1 MKEYLKDSEFL
12 TALDEM
18 RIKKHYIKL
27 TILSF
32 VDEKPI
38 REVQGIATAGSITVN
53 GSAALRRTISLTI
66 SGVENE
72 NDINNIEN
80 IISINKKVK
89 VEVGLENPFEDYKN
103 YGDIIWFPLGT
114 FVINQ
119 ATSSTTASSA
129 NISISG
135 KDKMCML
142 DGTCGGT
149 LPSAV
154 TFHETQYEDENG
166 DITIEQVP
174 IFTIIKECVTHF
186 GKEPEQNVII
196 NDVDMTAKLSTKY
209 MGQNPIWF
217 SKDYKSFV
225 ISENAPEDE
234 NFLQHKFIYGQD
246 VGYQETDFTYPGELV
261 FSAGDTVTSVLDKI
275 IESLGNY
282 EYFYDL
288 DGHFVFQQKKNYL
301 NYYYT
306 PITEINDTYYIKAFS
321 DSKYYY
327 TFVNAKD
334 ALSYYN
340 SPKYENIKN
349 DFIVW
354 GDKTNS
360 NGVTKTIQYHL
371 AIDEKPQI
379 DLANQY
385 MWDVVR
391 GNGDHAFYLFEYKK
405 SNYNQ
410 TPDKK
415 ALEIIYSVNHEEMTD
430 EVIESNI
437 KEDIIENILKN
448 YSFYTGDQFILYYKI
463 IFLNQ
468 IRYYKITLLDGEI
481 IGFQY
486 LEDLT
491 DIIDFT
497 HLALGVYP
505 KKDATDSWPSN
516 NNSSNENNNNNNNK
530 NDNYKDDNTLDP
542 GFGIPA
548 SWWRKGQG
556 TGDSENYGIML
567 ISNTKELDPG
577 FMVPDPGSRVLD
589 PDFML
594 PADQENNA
602 NKNNNSSNNK
612 SDSNNNNNN
621 NNTTINESKEYYLT
635 IIKNIDNKNILG
647 YYDSEGQW
655 IQIYELTE
663 ELSLRNIENFLNTIK
678 INYYIKIIKD
688 INFDEEN
695 KDYDFN
701 FIDSNN
707 LISINNTIVAS
718 YKLISYN
725 ESKKKTEYN
734 YVFPN
739 NYPAIKNKNDE
750 IVITEEEHNDLI
762 KKLLEYYKTN
772 KDNLTSDIE
781 LIYSYKNIEEIP
793 KDDPSKPNKP
803 GNSEDNNIPGPT
815 PRDPNYGIM
824 PLDVL
829 DPDFTLKPNEENNN
843 KNNTSNGN
851 TSGGSNLL
859 LPFLDPVDGKKNQL
873 KILGDQED
881 IIKKIFILRDDGN
894 YSLNEI
900 IEEITKAYNSNILDF
915 STINDNN
922 KIKIITYTPEEP
934 PFDYEDN
941 FYFTLIGTPC
951 NEWREE
957 LFRQA
962 LLNNENGSQKGD
974 YDDELLAKIDGEYLW
989 RKQIFNPQNET
1000 WHEEWRNQI
1009 DQIESKNSSEEN
1021 QNEEIISDTWIGWN
1035 PAIYL
1040 DPSLITYWLDFIDV
1054 DQLISRYSV
1063 NKIGRR
1069 TKALTKTNMSLL
1081 YKLEVPDI
1089 IFFENTGEA
1098 DLIQKIEDY
1107 TLKGQAYCAL
1117 KPGQMKLFSSSGTGS
1132 TAFDY
1137 IREMLYQYLIY
1148 NLTVTINCTPR
1159 YYLEPNNLIYINDR
1173 KSNIQGEFVITQYT
1187 LPLTYNG
1194 NMSITTNEA
1203 LTRV

>member
-1 MKEYLKDSEFL
+1 MREYLTDSKFL
-12 TALDEM
+12 SMLDEM
-18 RIKKHYIKL
+18 RIKKHYAKI
-27 TILSF
+27 TVLSF
-32 VDEKPI
+32 VDEKPL
-38 REVQGIATAGSITVN
+38 REIQGIATAGSVTVN
-53 GSAALRRTISLTI
+53 GQAALRRTISLTV
-66 SGVENE
+66 SGIENE

-89 VEVGLENPFEDYKN
+89 IEVGLENPFEDYKN

-114 FVINQ
+114 YVINQ
-119 ATSSTTASSA
+119 ATTSTTASSA

-154 TFHETQYEDENG
+154 TFHETQHEDDNG
-166 DITIEQVP
+166 DIFIEQVP

-209 MGQNPIWF
+209 VGQNPIWF

-288 DGHFVFQQKKNYL
+288 DGHFIFQQKKNYL

-306 PITEINDTYYIKAFS
+306 PITQINDNYYIKAFS

-327 TFVNAKD
+327 TFIDAKD

-354 GDKTNS
+354 GDKTNA

-385 MWDVVR
+385 MWDITK
-391 GNGDHAFYLFEYKK
+391 GNGDHAYYLFEYEKN
-405 SNYNQ
+405 NYNQ
-410 TPDKK
+410 TPEQK
-415 ALEIIYSVNHEEMTD
+415 AIEIIYTENHSEITD
-430 EVIESNI
+430 SSIETAI
-437 KEDIIENILKN
+437 KKDIINNILQN
-448 YSFYTGDQFILYYKI
+448 YSFYNGDQFILYYKV
-463 IFLNQ
+463 IFSDQ
-468 IRYYKITLLDGEI
+468 IRYYKVVLLNREI
-481 IGFQY
+481 IDFIY

-497 HLALGVYP
+497 YLAFGVYP
-505 KKDATDSWPSN
+505 KKDEEDESDDS
-516 NNSSNENNNNNNNK
+516 SSSDNEPIDRPDK
-530 NDNYKDDNTLDP
+530 PNTPDLDP
-542 GFGIPA
+542 GFGIPD
-548 SWWRKGQG
+548 SWRRG
-556 TGDSENYGIML
+556 TQRDKQNQ
-567 ISNTKELDPG
+567 
-577 FMVPDPGSRVLD
+577 LD
-589 PDFML
+589 PDFSVD
-594 PADQENNA
+594 PGGSSKPPNDSDDKKDDTTKVK
-602 NKNNNSSNNK
+602 NK
-612 SDSNNNNNN
+612 
-621 NNTTINESKEYYLT
+621 EFYLVQKR
-635 IIKNIDNKNILG
+635 IIDNVDVLG
-647 YYDSEGQW
+647 YYNKKGEW
-655 IQIYELTE
+655 IQIFELSE
-663 ELSLRNIENFLNTIK
+663 ELNLTNINNLINK
-678 INYYIKIIKD
+678 VKQNYYLKIIKD
-688 INFDEEN
+688 INFDEIN
-695 KDYDFN
+695 KEYDFN
-701 FIDSNN
+701 FINQNN
-707 LISINNTIVAS
+707 VLLVSSTGLLI
-718 YKLISYN
+718 YKLNSYD
-725 ESKKKTEYN
+725 SKGNKQEYN
-734 YVFPN
+734 YSIPDS
-739 NYPAIKNKNDE
+739 YSAIKDSENKTL
-750 IVITEEEHNDLI
+750 ISEEEHKELV
-762 KKLLEYYKTN
+762 KVLLEYYKTN
-772 KDNLTSDIE
+772 KDDLLDDIT
-781 LIYSYKNIEEIP
+781 LIYNYTDINDISGDNSSSS
-793 KDDPSKPNKP
+793 DNK
-803 GNSEDNNIPGPT
+803 
-815 PRDPNYGIM
+815 
-824 PLDVL
+824 
-829 DPDFTLKPNEENNN
+829 K
-843 KNNTSNGN
+843 
-851 TSGGSNLL
+851 GSDLL
-859 LPFLDPVDGKKNQL
+859 LPFLDPVEGKKDQL
-873 KILGDQED
+873 KVLKDQED
-881 IIKKIFILRDDGN
+881 IIKKIFILRDNGN
-894 YSLNEI
+894 YTLNEI
-900 IEEITKAYNSNILDF
+900 IEEITNAYNSNVIDF
-915 STINDNN
+915 SILPENS
-922 KIKIITYTPEEP
+922 KIKIITYTPKEP
-934 PFDYEDN
+934 EFDYEDN

-951 NEWREE
+951 HEWREE

-974 YDDELLAKIDGEYLW
+974 YDDELLAKIDNEYLW
-989 RKQIFNPQNET
+989 RKQLFDPQNET
-1000 WHEEWRNQI
+1000 WHEEWNNQI
-1009 DQIESKNSSEEN
+1009 DSANS
-1021 QNEEIISDTWIGWN
+1021 NEEKIDTWDGWN
-1035 PAIYL
+1035 PAIYI

-1054 DQLISRYSV
+1054 DQLVSKYSV

-1081 YKLEVPDI
+1081 YKLNVPDV

-1098 DLIQKIEDY
+1098 DLIQKIEEY
-1107 TLKGQAYCAL
+1107 TLEGQAYCAL

-1148 NLTVTINCTPR
+1148 NLTVTINCAPR
-1159 YYLEPNNLIYINDR
+1159 YYLEPNNLIYIDDK
-1173 KSNIQGEFVITQYT
+1173 KSNIKGEFVITQYT

>member
-1 MKEYLKDSEFL
+1 MREYLTDSKFL
-12 TALDEM
+12 SMLDEM
-18 RIKKHYIKL
+18 RIKKHYAKI
-27 TILSF
+27 TVLSF
-32 VDEKPI
+32 VDEKPL
-38 REVQGIATAGSITVN
+38 REIQGIATAGSVTVN
-53 GSAALRRTISLTI
+53 GQAALRRTISLTV
-66 SGVENE
+66 SGIENE

-89 VEVGLENPFEDYKN
+89 IEVGLENPFEDYKN

-114 FVINQ
+114 YVINQ
-119 ATSSTTASSA
+119 ATTSTTASSA

-154 TFHETQYEDENG
+154 TFHETQYEDDNG
-166 DITIEQVP
+166 DIFIEQVP

-209 MGQNPIWF
+209 VGQNPIWF

-288 DGHFVFQQKKNYL
+288 DGHFIFQQKKNYL

-306 PITEINDTYYIKAFS
+306 PITQINDNYYIKAFS

-327 TFVNAKD
+327 TFIDAKD

-354 GDKTNS
+354 GDKTDA

-385 MWDVVR
+385 MWDITR
-391 GNGDHAFYLFEYKK
+391 GNGDHAYYLFEYEKN
-405 SNYNQ
+405 NYNQ
-410 TPDKK
+410 TPEQK
-415 ALEIIYSVNHEEMTD
+415 AIEIIYTENHSEITD
-430 EVIESNI
+430 SSIETAI
-437 KEDIIENILKN
+437 KKDIIDNILQN
-448 YSFYTGDQFILYYKI
+448 YSFYNGDQFILYYKV
-463 IFLNQ
+463 IFSDQ
-468 IRYYKITLLDGEI
+468 IRYYKVVLLNREI
-481 IGFQY
+481 IDFIY

-497 HLALGVYP
+497 YLAFGVYP
-505 KKDATDSWPSN
+505 KKDEEDESDD
-516 NNSSNENNNNNNNK
+516 NSSSDNEPIDRPDKPNAP
-530 NDNYKDDNTLDP
+530 DLDP
-542 GFGIPA
+542 GFGIPD
-548 SWWRKGQG
+548 SWHRDTQRDKQ
-556 TGDSENYGIML
+556 NQ
-567 ISNTKELDPG
+567 
-577 FMVPDPGSRVLD
+577 LD
-589 PDFML
+589 PDF
-594 PADQENNA
+594 
-602 NKNNNSSNNK
+602 SV
-612 SDSNNNNNN
+612 DSNESSKPSDDADDKKDD
-621 NNTTINESKEYYLT
+621 NTKVKNKEFYLVQKR
-635 IIKNIDNKNILG
+635 IIDNVDVLG
-647 YYDSEGQW
+647 YYNKKGEW
-655 IQIYELTE
+655 IQIF
-663 ELSLRNIENFLNTIK
+663 ELSEKLNLTNINNLINK
-678 INYYIKIIKD
+678 VKQNYYLKIIKD
-688 INFDEEN
+688 INFDEIN
-695 KDYDFN
+695 KEYDFN
-701 FIDSNN
+701 FINQNN
-707 LISINNTIVAS
+707 VLLVSSTGLLI
-718 YKLISYN
+718 YKLNSYD
-725 ESKKKTEYN
+725 SKGNKQEYN
-734 YVFPN
+734 YSIPN
-739 NYPAIKNKNDE
+739 SYSAIKDLENKTL
-750 IVITEEEHNDLI
+750 ISEEEHKELV
-762 KKLLEYYKTN
+762 KVLLEYYKTN
-772 KDNLTSDIE
+772 KDDLIDDIT
-781 LIYSYKNIEEIP
+781 LIYNYTDINDISSDNSSGS
-793 KDDPSKPNKP
+793 DNK
-803 GNSEDNNIPGPT
+803 
-815 PRDPNYGIM
+815 
-824 PLDVL
+824 
-829 DPDFTLKPNEENNN
+829 K
-843 KNNTSNGN
+843 
-851 TSGGSNLL
+851 GSDLL
-859 LPFLDPVDGKKNQL
+859 LPFLDPVEGKKDQL
-873 KILGDQED
+873 KVLKDQED
-881 IIKKIFILRDDGN
+881 IIKKIFILRDNGN
-894 YSLNEI
+894 YTLNEI
-900 IEEITKAYNSNILDF
+900 IEEITNAYNSNVIDF
-915 STINDNN
+915 SILPENS
-922 KIKIITYTPEEP
+922 KIKIITYTPKEP
-934 PFDYEDN
+934 EFDYEDN

-951 NEWREE
+951 HEWREE

-962 LLNNENGSQKGD
+962 LLNSENGSQKGD
-974 YDDELLAKIDGEYLW
+974 YDDELLAKINNEYLW
-989 RKQIFNPQNET
+989 RKQLFDPQNET
-1000 WHEEWRNQI
+1000 WHEEWNNQI
-1009 DQIESKNSSEEN
+1009 DSANS
-1021 QNEEIISDTWIGWN
+1021 NEEKIDTWDGWN
-1035 PAIYL
+1035 PAIYI

-1054 DQLISRYSV
+1054 DQLVSKYSV

-1081 YKLEVPDI
+1081 YKLNVPDI

-1098 DLIQKIEDY
+1098 DLIQKIEEY
-1107 TLKGQAYCAL
+1107 TLEGQAYCAL

-1148 NLTVTINCTPR
+1148 NLTVTINCAPR
-1159 YYLEPNNLIYINDR
+1159 YYLEPNNLIYIDDK
-1173 KSNIQGEFVITQYT
+1173 KSNIKGEFVITQYT

>member
-1 MKEYLKDSEFL
+1 MREYLTDSKFL
-12 TALDEM
+12 SMLDEM
-18 RIKKHYIKL
+18 RIKKHYAKI
-27 TILSF
+27 IVLSF
-32 VDEKPI
+32 VDEKPL
-38 REVQGIATAGSITVN
+38 REIQGIATAGSITVN
-53 GSAALRRTISLTI
+53 GQAALRRTISLTV

-89 VEVGLENPFEDYKN
+89 IEVGLENPFEDYKN

-114 FVINQ
+114 YVINQ
-119 ATSSTTASSA
+119 ATTSTTASSA

-209 MGQNPIWF
+209 VGQNPIWF
-217 SKDYKSFV
+217 SKDYKSFI

-306 PITEINDTYYIKAFS
+306 PITQINDNYYIKAFS

-327 TFVNAKD
+327 TFIDAKD

-354 GDKTNS
+354 GDKTNA

-385 MWDVVR
+385 MWDITR
-391 GNGDHAFYLFEYKK
+391 GNGDHAYYLFEYEK
-405 SNYNQ
+405 NDYNQ
-410 TPDKK
+410 TPEQK
-415 ALEIIYSVNHEEMTD
+415 AIEIIYSENHSEITDSSIETAIKKDVVN
-430 EVIESNI
+430 
-437 KEDIIENILKN
+437 NILQN
-448 YSFYTGDQFILYYKI
+448 YSFYNGDQFILFYKV
-463 IFLNQ
+463 IFPDQ
-468 IRYYKITLLDGEI
+468 VRYYKVILLNKEI
-481 IGFQY
+481 IDFIY

-497 HLALGVYP
+497 HLAFGVYP
-505 KKDATDSWPSN
+505 KKDEEEDESSGDN
-516 NNSSNENNNNNNNK
+516 DSSN
-530 NDNYKDDNTLDP
+530 DDPIGYPDRPNSPDLDP
-542 GFGIPA
+542 GFGIPD
-548 SWWRKGQG
+548 SWHRDTHSKSKQ
-556 TGDSENYGIML
+556 DQ
-567 ISNTKELDPG
+567 
-577 FMVPDPGSRVLD
+577 LD
-589 PDFML
+589 PDFSVN
-594 PADQENNA
+594 PDGSSKDESDDSEN
-602 NKNNNSSNNK
+602 KK
-612 SDSNNNNNN
+612 DD
-621 NNTTINESKEYYLT
+621 TTK
-635 IIKNIDNKNILG
+635 IKNKEFHLIQKKVTDNIDVLG
-647 YYDSEGQW
+647 YFNKKGEW
-655 IQIYELTE
+655 IQIFELSE
-663 ELSLRNIENFLNTIK
+663 ELNLTNINNLINKIK
-678 INYYIKIIKD
+678 QNYYLKIIKD
-688 INFDEEN
+688 INFDEIN
-695 KDYDFN
+695 KEYDFN
-701 FIDSNN
+701 FINQNN
-707 LISINNTIVAS
+707 ALLISNTDLLI
-718 YKLISYN
+718 YKLNSYDSEGN
-725 ESKKKTEYN
+725 KKEYN
-734 YVFPN
+734 YSIPN
-739 NYPAIKNKNDE
+739 NYSAIKDLENK
-750 IVITEEEHNDLI
+750 ILISEEEHKELVKI
-762 KKLLEYYKTN
+762 LLEYYKTN
-772 KDNLTSDIE
+772 KDDLIDDIT
-781 LIYSYKNIEEIP
+781 LIYNYTDINDVSGDNSSENGVN
-793 KDDPSKPNKP
+793 KPNLPDLDP
-803 GNSEDNNIPGPT
+803 GFGIPDSWH
-815 PRDPNYGIM
+815 RGIYSKSKQ
-824 PLDVL
+824 DQL
-829 DPDFTLKPNEENNN
+829 DPDFSVDSK
-843 KNNTSNGN
+843 GN
-851 TSGGSNLL
+851 TSSDTKKDSNSFDTNNKKGSNLL
-859 LPFLDPVDGKKNQL
+859 LPFLDPVEGKKDQL
-873 KILGDQED
+873 KVLKDQED
-881 IIKKIFILRDDGN
+881 VIKKIFILRDNGN
-894 YSLNEI
+894 YTLNEI
-900 IEEITKAYNSNILDF
+900 IEEITNAYNSNIIDF
-915 STINDNN
+915 SILPENS
-922 KIKIITYTPEEP
+922 KIKIVTYIPEEP
-934 PFDYEDN
+934 KFDYGDN

-951 NEWREE
+951 HEWREE

-974 YDDELLAKIDGEYLW
+974 YDDELLAKINNEYLW
-989 RKQIFNPQNET
+989 RKQLFDPQNET
-1000 WHEEWRNQI
+1000 WHEEWNNQI
-1009 DQIESKNSSEEN
+1009 DSTNSDEEK
-1021 QNEEIISDTWIGWN
+1021 IDTWDGWN
-1035 PAIYL
+1035 PAIYI
-1040 DPSLITYWLDFIDV
+1040 DPSLVTYWLDFIDV
-1054 DQLISRYSV
+1054 DQLVSKYSV

-1081 YKLEVPDI
+1081 YKLDVPDI

-1098 DLIQKIEDY
+1098 DLIQKIEEY
-1107 TLKGQAYCAL
+1107 TLEGQAYCAL

-1159 YYLEPNNLIYINDR
+1159 YYLEPNNLIYIDDK
-1173 KSNIQGEFVITQYT
+1173 KSNIKGEFVITQYT

>member
-1 MKEYLKDSEFL
+1 MREYLTDSKFL
-12 TALDEM
+12 SMLDEM
-18 RIKKHYIKL
+18 RIKKHYAKI
-27 TILSF
+27 TVLSF
-32 VDEKPI
+32 VDEKPL
-38 REVQGIATAGSITVN
+38 REIQGIATAGSVTVN
-53 GSAALRRTISLTI
+53 GQAALRRTISLTV
-66 SGVENE
+66 SGIENE

-89 VEVGLENPFEDYKN
+89 IEVGLENPFEDYKN

-114 FVINQ
+114 YVINQ
-119 ATSSTTASSA
+119 ATTSTTASSA

-154 TFHETQYEDENG
+154 TFHETQHEDDNG
-166 DITIEQVP
+166 DIFIEQVP

-209 MGQNPIWF
+209 VGQNPIWF

-288 DGHFVFQQKKNYL
+288 DGHFIFQQKKNYL

-306 PITEINDTYYIKAFS
+306 PITQINDNYYIKAFS

-327 TFVNAKD
+327 TFIDAKD

-354 GDKTNS
+354 GDKTDA

-385 MWDVVR
+385 MWDITK
-391 GNGDHAFYLFEYKK
+391 GNGDHAYYLFEYEKN
-405 SNYNQ
+405 NYNQ
-410 TPDKK
+410 TPEQK
-415 ALEIIYSVNHEEMTD
+415 AIEIIYTENHSEITD
-430 EVIESNI
+430 SSIETAI
-437 KEDIIENILKN
+437 KKDITNNILQN
-448 YSFYTGDQFILYYKI
+448 YSFYNGDQFILYYKV
-463 IFLNQ
+463 IFSDQ
-468 IRYYKITLLDGEI
+468 IRYYKVVLLNREI
-481 IGFQY
+481 IDFIY

-497 HLALGVYP
+497 YLAFGVYP
-505 KKDATDSWPSN
+505 KKDEEDESDD
-516 NNSSNENNNNNNNK
+516 NSSSDNEPIDRPDKPNAP
-530 NDNYKDDNTLDP
+530 DLDP
-542 GFGIPA
+542 GFGIPD
-548 SWWRKGQG
+548 SWHRG
-556 TGDSENYGIML
+556 TQRDKQNQ
-567 ISNTKELDPG
+567 
-577 FMVPDPGSRVLD
+577 LD
-589 PDFML
+589 PDF
-594 PADQENNA
+594 
-602 NKNNNSSNNK
+602 SV
-612 SDSNNNNNN
+612 DSNESSKPSDDADDKKDD
-621 NNTTINESKEYYLT
+621 NTKVKNKEFYLVQKR
-635 IIKNIDNKNILG
+635 IIDNVDVLG
-647 YYDSEGQW
+647 YYNKKGEW
-655 IQIYELTE
+655 IQIF
-663 ELSLRNIENFLNTIK
+663 ELSEKLNLTNINNLINK
-678 INYYIKIIKD
+678 VKQNYYLKIIKD
-688 INFDEEN
+688 INFDEIN
-695 KDYDFN
+695 KEYDFN
-701 FIDSNN
+701 FINQNN
-707 LISINNTIVAS
+707 VLLVSSTGLLI
-718 YKLISYN
+718 YKLNSYD
-725 ESKKKTEYN
+725 SKGNKQEYN
-734 YVFPN
+734 YSIPDS
-739 NYPAIKNKNDE
+739 YSAIKDSENKTL
-750 IVITEEEHNDLI
+750 ISEEEHKELV
-762 KKLLEYYKTN
+762 KVLLEYYKTN
-772 KDNLTSDIE
+772 KDDLIDDIT
-781 LIYSYKNIEEIP
+781 LIYNYTDINDISGDNPSDNDPIGHPDRPNAPGLDPGFGIPDSWHKGTNSTKSQNQIDSYFGIS
-793 KDDPSKPNKP
+793 SKGKT
-803 GNSEDNNIPGPT
+803 SSDNNSSGS
-815 PRDPNYGIM
+815 D
-824 PLDVL
+824 
-829 DPDFTLKPNEENNN
+829 N
-843 KNNTSNGN
+843 KK
-851 TSGGSNLL
+851 GSDLL
-859 LPFLDPVDGKKNQL
+859 LPFLDPVEGKKDQL
-873 KILGDQED
+873 KVLKDQED
-881 IIKKIFILRDDGN
+881 IIKKIFILRDNGN
-894 YSLNEI
+894 YTLNEI
-900 IEEITKAYNSNILDF
+900 IEEITNAYNSNVIDF
-915 STINDNN
+915 SILPENS
-922 KIKIITYTPEEP
+922 KIKIITYTPKEP
-934 PFDYEDN
+934 EFDYEDN

-951 NEWREE
+951 HEWREE

-962 LLNNENGSQKGD
+962 LLNSENGSQKGD
-974 YDDELLAKIDGEYLW
+974 YDDELLAKIDNEYLW
-989 RKQIFNPQNET
+989 RKQLFDPQNET
-1000 WHEEWRNQI
+1000 WHEEWNNQI
-1009 DQIESKNSSEEN
+1009 DSANLNKEKI
-1021 QNEEIISDTWIGWN
+1021 DTWDGWN
-1035 PAIYL
+1035 PAIYI

-1054 DQLISRYSV
+1054 DQLVSKYSV

-1081 YKLEVPDI
+1081 YKLNVPDI

-1098 DLIQKIEDY
+1098 DLIQKIEEY
-1107 TLKGQAYCAL
+1107 TLEGQAYCAL

-1148 NLTVTINCTPR
+1148 NLTVTINCAPR
-1159 YYLEPNNLIYINDR
+1159 YYLEPNNLIYIDDK
-1173 KSNIQGEFVITQYT
+1173 KSNIKGEFVITQYT

>member
-1 MKEYLKDSEFL
+1 MREYLTDSKFL
-12 TALDEM
+12 SMLDEM
-18 RIKKHYIKL
+18 RIKKHYAKI
-27 TILSF
+27 TVLSF
-32 VDEKPI
+32 VDEKPL
-38 REVQGIATAGSITVN
+38 REIQGIATAGSVTVN
-53 GSAALRRTISLTI
+53 GQAALRRTISLTV
-66 SGVENE
+66 SGIENE

-89 VEVGLENPFEDYKN
+89 IEVGLENPFEDYKN

-114 FVINQ
+114 YVINQ
-119 ATSSTTASSA
+119 ATTSTTASSA

-154 TFHETQYEDENG
+154 TFHETQYEDDNG
-166 DITIEQVP
+166 DIFIEQVP

-209 MGQNPIWF
+209 VGQNPIWF

-288 DGHFVFQQKKNYL
+288 DGHFIFQQKKNYL

-306 PITEINDTYYIKAFS
+306 PITQINDNYYIKAFS

-327 TFVNAKD
+327 TFIDAKD

-354 GDKTNS
+354 GDKTDA

-385 MWDVVR
+385 MWDITK
-391 GNGDHAFYLFEYKK
+391 GNGDHAYYLFEYEKN
-405 SNYNQ
+405 NYNQ
-410 TPDKK
+410 TPEQK
-415 ALEIIYSVNHEEMTD
+415 AIEIIYTENHSEITD
-430 EVIESNI
+430 SSIETAI
-437 KEDIIENILKN
+437 KKDITNNILQN
-448 YSFYTGDQFILYYKI
+448 YSFYNGDQFILYYKV
-463 IFLNQ
+463 IFSDQ
-468 IRYYKITLLDGEI
+468 IRYYKVVLLNREI
-481 IGFQY
+481 IDFIY

-497 HLALGVYP
+497 YLAFGVYP
-505 KKDATDSWPSN
+505 KKDEEDASDD
-516 NNSSNENNNNNNNK
+516 NSSSDNEPIDRPDKPNAP
-530 NDNYKDDNTLDP
+530 DLDP
-542 GFGIPA
+542 GFGIPD
-548 SWWRKGQG
+548 SWRRG
-556 TGDSENYGIML
+556 TQRDKQNQLYPDFSVDSNE
-567 ISNTKELDPG
+567 SSKPSDDADDKKDDNTK
-577 FMVPDPGSRVLD
+577 VK
-589 PDFML
+589 
-594 PADQENNA
+594 
-602 NKNNNSSNNK
+602 NK
-612 SDSNNNNNN
+612 
-621 NNTTINESKEYYLT
+621 EFYLVQKR
-635 IIKNIDNKNILG
+635 IIDNVDVLG
-647 YYDSEGQW
+647 YYNKKGEW
-655 IQIYELTE
+655 IQIF
-663 ELSLRNIENFLNTIK
+663 ELSEKLNLTNINNLINK
-678 INYYIKIIKD
+678 VKQNYYLKIIKD
-688 INFDEEN
+688 INFDEIN
-695 KDYDFN
+695 KEYDFN
-701 FIDSNN
+701 FINQNN
-707 LISINNTIVAS
+707 VLLVSSTGLLI
-718 YKLISYN
+718 YKLNSYD
-725 ESKKKTEYN
+725 SKGNKQEYN
-734 YVFPN
+734 YSIPDS
-739 NYPAIKNKNDE
+739 YSAIKDLENKTL
-750 IVITEEEHNDLI
+750 ISEEEHKELV
-762 KKLLEYYKTN
+762 KVLLEYYKTN
-772 KDNLTSDIE
+772 KDDLLDDIT
-781 LIYSYKNIEEIP
+781 LIYNYTDINDISSDNSSSS
-793 KDDPSKPNKP
+793 DNK
-803 GNSEDNNIPGPT
+803 
-815 PRDPNYGIM
+815 
-824 PLDVL
+824 
-829 DPDFTLKPNEENNN
+829 K
-843 KNNTSNGN
+843 
-851 TSGGSNLL
+851 GSDLL
-859 LPFLDPVDGKKNQL
+859 IPFLDPVEGKKDQL
-873 KILGDQED
+873 KVLKDQED
-881 IIKKIFILRDDGN
+881 IIKKIFILRDNGN
-894 YSLNEI
+894 YTLNEI
-900 IEEITKAYNSNILDF
+900 IEEITNAYNSNVIDF
-915 STINDNN
+915 SILPENS
-922 KIKIITYTPEEP
+922 KIKIITYTPKEP
-934 PFDYEDN
+934 EFDYEDN

-951 NEWREE
+951 HEWREE

-962 LLNNENGSQKGD
+962 LLNSENGSQKGD
-974 YDDELLAKIDGEYLW
+974 YDDELLAKIDNEYLW
-989 RKQIFNPQNET
+989 RKQLFDPQNET
-1000 WHEEWRNQI
+1000 WHEEWNNQI
-1009 DQIESKNSSEEN
+1009 DSANS
-1021 QNEEIISDTWIGWN
+1021 NEEKIDTWDGWN
-1035 PAIYL
+1035 PAIYI

-1054 DQLISRYSV
+1054 DQLVSKYSV

-1081 YKLEVPDI
+1081 YKLNVPDI

-1098 DLIQKIEDY
+1098 DLIQKIEEY
-1107 TLKGQAYCAL
+1107 TLEGQAYCAL

-1148 NLTVTINCTPR
+1148 NLTVTINCAPR
-1159 YYLEPNNLIYINDR
+1159 YYLEPNNLIYIDDK
-1173 KSNIQGEFVITQYT
+1173 KSNIKGEFVITQYT

>member
-1 MKEYLKDSEFL
+1 MREYLTDSKFL
-12 TALDEM
+12 SMLDEM
-18 RIKKHYIKL
+18 RIKKHYAKI
-27 TILSF
+27 TVLSF
-32 VDEKPI
+32 VDEKPL
-38 REVQGIATAGSITVN
+38 REIQGIATAGSVTVN
-53 GSAALRRTISLTI
+53 GQAALRRTISLTV
-66 SGVENE
+66 SGIENE

-89 VEVGLENPFEDYKN
+89 IEVGLENPFEDYKN

-114 FVINQ
+114 YVINQ
-119 ATSSTTASSA
+119 ATTSTTASSA

-154 TFHETQYEDENG
+154 TFHETQYEDDNG
-166 DITIEQVP
+166 DISIEQVP

-209 MGQNPIWF
+209 VGQNPIWF

-288 DGHFVFQQKKNYL
+288 DGHFIFQQKKNYL

-306 PITEINDTYYIKAFS
+306 PITQINDNYYIKAFS

-327 TFVNAKD
+327 TFIDAKD

-354 GDKTNS
+354 GDKTDA

-385 MWDVVR
+385 MWDITK
-391 GNGDHAFYLFEYKK
+391 GNGDHAYYLFEYEKN
-405 SNYNQ
+405 NYNQ
-410 TPDKK
+410 TPEQK
-415 ALEIIYSVNHEEMTD
+415 AIEIIYTENHSEITD
-430 EVIESNI
+430 SSIETAI
-437 KEDIIENILKN
+437 KKDITNNILQN
-448 YSFYTGDQFILYYKI
+448 YSFYNGDQFILYYKI
-463 IFLNQ
+463 IFSDQ
-468 IRYYKITLLDGEI
+468 IRYYKVVLLNREI
-481 IGFQY
+481 IDFIY

-497 HLALGVYP
+497 YLAFGVYP
-505 KKDATDSWPSN
+505 KKDEEDASDD
-516 NNSSNENNNNNNNK
+516 NSSSDNEPI
-530 NDNYKDDNTLDP
+530 DRPDRPNTPDLDP
-542 GFGIPA
+542 GFGI
-548 SWWRKGQG
+548 SDSQHRG
-556 TGDSENYGIML
+556 TQRDKQNQ
-567 ISNTKELDPG
+567 
-577 FMVPDPGSRVLD
+577 LD
-589 PDFML
+589 PDFSVD
-594 PADQENNA
+594 PDGSSKPSDDADDKKDDNTKVK
-602 NKNNNSSNNK
+602 NK
-612 SDSNNNNNN
+612 
-621 NNTTINESKEYYLT
+621 EFYLVQKR
-635 IIKNIDNKNILG
+635 IIDNVDVLG
-647 YYDSEGQW
+647 YYNKKGEW
-655 IQIYELTE
+655 IQIFELSE
-663 ELSLRNIENFLNTIK
+663 ELNLTNINNLINK
-678 INYYIKIIKD
+678 VKQNYYLKIIKD
-688 INFDEEN
+688 INFDEIN
-695 KDYDFN
+695 KEYDFN
-701 FIDSNN
+701 FINQNN
-707 LISINNTIVAS
+707 VLLVSSTGLLI
-718 YKLISYN
+718 YKLNSYD
-725 ESKKKTEYN
+725 SKGNKQEYN
-734 YVFPN
+734 YSIPDS
-739 NYPAIKNKNDE
+739 YSAIKDSENKTL
-750 IVITEEEHNDLI
+750 ISEEEHKELV
-762 KKLLEYYKTN
+762 KVLLEYYKTN
-772 KDNLTSDIE
+772 KDDLIDDIT
-781 LIYSYKNIEEIP
+781 LIYNYIDINDISGDN
-793 KDDPSKPNKP
+793 PSGSDNK
-803 GNSEDNNIPGPT
+803 
-815 PRDPNYGIM
+815 
-824 PLDVL
+824 
-829 DPDFTLKPNEENNN
+829 K
-843 KNNTSNGN
+843 
-851 TSGGSNLL
+851 GSDLL
-859 LPFLDPVDGKKNQL
+859 LPFLDPVEGKKDQL
-873 KILGDQED
+873 KVLKDQED
-881 IIKKIFILRDDGN
+881 IIKKIFILRDNGN
-894 YSLNEI
+894 YTLNEI
-900 IEEITKAYNSNILDF
+900 IEEITNAYNSNVIDF
-915 STINDNN
+915 SILPENS
-922 KIKIITYTPEEP
+922 KIKIITYTPKEP
-934 PFDYEDN
+934 EFDYEDN

-951 NEWREE
+951 HEWREE

-962 LLNNENGSQKGD
+962 LLNSENGSQKGD
-974 YDDELLAKIDGEYLW
+974 YDDELLAKINNEYLW
-989 RKQIFNPQNET
+989 RKQLFDPQNET
-1000 WHEEWRNQI
+1000 WHEEWNNQI
-1009 DQIESKNSSEEN
+1009 DSANS
-1021 QNEEIISDTWIGWN
+1021 NEEKIDTWDGWN
-1035 PAIYL
+1035 PAIYI

-1054 DQLISRYSV
+1054 DQLVSKYSV

-1081 YKLEVPDI
+1081 YKLNVPDV

-1098 DLIQKIEDY
+1098 DLIQKIEEY
-1107 TLKGQAYCAL
+1107 TLEGQAYCAL

-1148 NLTVTINCTPR
+1148 NLTVTINCAPR
-1159 YYLEPNNLIYINDR
+1159 YYLEPNNLIYIDDK
-1173 KSNIQGEFVITQYT
+1173 KSNIKGEFVITQYT

>member
-1 MKEYLKDSEFL
+1 MREYLTDSKFL
-12 TALDEM
+12 SMLDEM
-18 RIKKHYIKL
+18 RIKKHYAKI
-27 TILSF
+27 TVLSF
-32 VDEKPI
+32 VDEKPL
-38 REVQGIATAGSITVN
+38 REIQGIATAGSITVN
-53 GSAALRRTISLTI
+53 GQAALRRTISLTV

-89 VEVGLENPFEDYKN
+89 IEVGLENPFEDYKN

-114 FVINQ
+114 YVINQ
-119 ATSSTTASSA
+119 ATTSTTASSA

-209 MGQNPIWF
+209 VGQNPIWF

-225 ISENAPEDE
+225 ISENAPKDE

-306 PITEINDTYYIKAFS
+306 PITQINDNYYIKAFS

-327 TFVNAKD
+327 TFINAKD

-354 GDKTNS
+354 GDKTNA

-385 MWDVVR
+385 MWDITR
-391 GNGDHAFYLFEYKK
+391 GNGDHAYYLFEYEK
-405 SNYNQ
+405 NDYNQ
-410 TPDKK
+410 TPEQK
-415 ALEIIYSVNHEEMTD
+415 AIEIIYTENHSEITD
-430 EVIESNI
+430 NSIETAIKKDVIN
-437 KEDIIENILKN
+437 NILQN
-448 YSFYTGDQFILYYKI
+448 YSFYNGDQFILYYKI
-463 IFLNQ
+463 IFSDQ
-468 IRYYKITLLDGEI
+468 IRYYKVVLLNKEI
-481 IGFQY
+481 IDFIY

-497 HLALGVYP
+497 HLAFGVYP
-505 KKDATDSWPSN
+505 KKDEEENESSGDNDSSGDDPIGYPDRP
-516 NNSSNENNNNNNNK
+516 NSP
-530 NDNYKDDNTLDP
+530 DLDP
-542 GFGIPA
+542 GFGIPD
-548 SWWRKGQG
+548 SWHRDIYSKSKQ
-556 TGDSENYGIML
+556 DQ
-567 ISNTKELDPG
+567 
-577 FMVPDPGSRVLD
+577 LD
-589 PDFML
+589 PDFNVN
-594 PADQENNA
+594 PDGSSKDEPDDSENKKDDTTKIK
-602 NKNNNSSNNK
+602 NKEFYLIQKKIIDNVDVLGYFNKKSEWVQIFELSEELNLTNINNLINK
-612 SDSNNNNNN
+612 IKQN
-621 NNTTINESKEYYLT
+621 YYL
-635 IIKNIDNKNILG
+635 
-647 YYDSEGQW
+647 
-655 IQIYELTE
+655 
-663 ELSLRNIENFLNTIK
+663 
-678 INYYIKIIKD
+678 KIIKD
-688 INFDEEN
+688 INFDEIN
-695 KDYDFN
+695 KEYDFN
-701 FIDSNN
+701 FINQNN
-707 LISINNTIVAS
+707 ALLISNTDLLI
-718 YKLISYN
+718 YKLNSYDSEGN
-725 ESKKKTEYN
+725 KKEYN
-734 YVFPN
+734 YSIPN
-739 NYPAIKNKNDE
+739 NYSAIKDLEGK
-750 IVITEEEHNDLI
+750 ILISEEEHKELV
-762 KKLLEYYKTN
+762 KTLLEYYKIN
-772 KDNLTSDIE
+772 KDNLIDDIT
-781 LIYSYKNIEEIP
+781 LIYNYTDINDIP
-793 KDDPSKPNKP
+793 SDNPSGDGPIGYPDKPNTPDLDP
-803 GNSEDNNIPGPT
+803 GFGVPDSWHKNTNSTKSQSQLDPYFGVSSKGETSSDTKKDNNSSSS
-815 PRDPNYGIM
+815 D
-824 PLDVL
+824 
-829 DPDFTLKPNEENNN
+829 N
-843 KNNTSNGN
+843 KK
-851 TSGGSNLL
+851 GSDLL
-859 LPFLDPVDGKKNQL
+859 LPFLDPVEGKKDQL
-873 KILGDQED
+873 KVLKDQED
-881 IIKKIFILRDDGN
+881 IIKKIFILRDNGN
-894 YSLNEI
+894 YTLNEI
-900 IEEITKAYNSNILDF
+900 IEEITNAYNSNIIDF
-915 STINDNN
+915 SILPENS
-922 KIKIITYTPEEP
+922 KIKIVTYVPEEP
-934 PFDYEDN
+934 KFDYEDN

-951 NEWREE
+951 YEWREE

-974 YDDELLAKIDGEYLW
+974 YDDELLAKINNEYLW
-989 RKQIFNPQNET
+989 RKQLFDPQNET
-1000 WHEEWRNQI
+1000 WHEEWNNQI
-1009 DQIESKNSSEEN
+1009 DSINSDEEK
-1021 QNEEIISDTWIGWN
+1021 IDTWDGWN
-1035 PAIYL
+1035 PAIYI
-1040 DPSLITYWLDFIDV
+1040 DPSLVTYWLDFIDV
-1054 DQLISRYSV
+1054 DQLVSKYSV

-1081 YKLEVPDI
+1081 YKLNVPDI

-1098 DLIQKIEDY
+1098 DLIQKIEEY
-1107 TLKGQAYCAL
+1107 TLEGQAYCAL

-1148 NLTVTINCTPR
+1148 NLTVTINCAPR
-1159 YYLEPNNLIYINDR
+1159 YYLEPNNLIYIDDK
-1173 KSNIQGEFVITQYT
+1173 KSNIKGEFVITQYT

>member
-1 MKEYLKDSEFL
+1 MREYLTDSKFL
-12 TALDEM
+12 SMLDEM
-18 RIKKHYIKL
+18 RIKKHYAKI
-27 TILSF
+27 TVLSF
-32 VDEKPI
+32 VDEKPL
-38 REVQGIATAGSITVN
+38 REIQGIATAGSVTVN
-53 GSAALRRTISLTI
+53 GQAALRRTISLTV
-66 SGVENE
+66 SGIENE

-89 VEVGLENPFEDYKN
+89 IEVGLENPFEDYKN

-114 FVINQ
+114 YVINQ
-119 ATSSTTASSA
+119 ATTSTTASSA

-154 TFHETQYEDENG
+154 TFHETQYEDDNG
-166 DITIEQVP
+166 DISIEQVP

-209 MGQNPIWF
+209 VGQNPIWF

-288 DGHFVFQQKKNYL
+288 DGHFIFQQKKNYL

-306 PITEINDTYYIKAFS
+306 PITQINDNYYIKAFS

-327 TFVNAKD
+327 TFIDAKD

-354 GDKTNS
+354 GDKTNA

-385 MWDVVR
+385 MWDITK
-391 GNGDHAFYLFEYKK
+391 GNGDHAYYLFEYEKN
-405 SNYNQ
+405 NYNQ
-410 TPDKK
+410 TPEQK
-415 ALEIIYSVNHEEMTD
+415 AIEIIYTENHSEITD
-430 EVIESNI
+430 SSIETAI
-437 KEDIIENILKN
+437 KKDITNNILQN
-448 YSFYTGDQFILYYKI
+448 YSFYNGDQFILYYKI
-463 IFLNQ
+463 IFSDQ
-468 IRYYKITLLDGEI
+468 IRYYKVVLLNREI
-481 IGFQY
+481 IDFIY

-497 HLALGVYP
+497 YLAFGVYP
-505 KKDATDSWPSN
+505 KKDEEDASDD
-516 NNSSNENNNNNNNK
+516 NSSSDNEPI
-530 NDNYKDDNTLDP
+530 DRPDRPNTPDLDP
-542 GFGIPA
+542 GFGI
-548 SWWRKGQG
+548 SDSQHRG
-556 TGDSENYGIML
+556 TQRDKQNQ
-567 ISNTKELDPG
+567 
-577 FMVPDPGSRVLD
+577 LD
-589 PDFML
+589 PDFSVD
-594 PADQENNA
+594 PDGSSKPPNDSDDKKDDTTKVK
-602 NKNNNSSNNK
+602 NK
-612 SDSNNNNNN
+612 
-621 NNTTINESKEYYLT
+621 EFYLVQKR
-635 IIKNIDNKNILG
+635 IIDNVDVLG
-647 YYDSEGQW
+647 YYNKKGEW
-655 IQIYELTE
+655 IQIFELSE
-663 ELSLRNIENFLNTIK
+663 ELNLTNINNLINK
-678 INYYIKIIKD
+678 VKQNYYLKIIKD
-688 INFDEEN
+688 INFDEIN
-695 KDYDFN
+695 KEYDFN
-701 FIDSNN
+701 FINQNN
-707 LISINNTIVAS
+707 VLLVSSTGLLI
-718 YKLISYN
+718 YKLNSYD
-725 ESKKKTEYN
+725 SKGNKQEYN
-734 YVFPN
+734 YSIPDS
-739 NYPAIKNKNDE
+739 YSAIKDSENKTL
-750 IVITEEEHNDLI
+750 ISEEEHKELV
-762 KKLLEYYKTN
+762 KVLLEYYKTN
-772 KDNLTSDIE
+772 KDDLIDDIT
-781 LIYSYKNIEEIP
+781 LIYNYIDINDISGDN
-793 KDDPSKPNKP
+793 PSGSDNK
-803 GNSEDNNIPGPT
+803 
-815 PRDPNYGIM
+815 
-824 PLDVL
+824 
-829 DPDFTLKPNEENNN
+829 K
-843 KNNTSNGN
+843 
-851 TSGGSNLL
+851 GSDLL
-859 LPFLDPVDGKKNQL
+859 LPFLDPVEGKKDQL
-873 KILGDQED
+873 KVLKDQED
-881 IIKKIFILRDDGN
+881 IIKKIFILRDNGN
-894 YSLNEI
+894 YTLNEI
-900 IEEITKAYNSNILDF
+900 IEEITNAYNSNVIDF
-915 STINDNN
+915 SILPENS
-922 KIKIITYTPEEP
+922 KIKIITYTPKEP
-934 PFDYEDN
+934 EFDYEDN

-951 NEWREE
+951 HEWREE

-962 LLNNENGSQKGD
+962 LLNSENGSQKGD
-974 YDDELLAKIDGEYLW
+974 YDDELLAKINNEYLW
-989 RKQIFNPQNET
+989 RKQLFDPQNET
-1000 WHEEWRNQI
+1000 WHEEWNNQI
-1009 DQIESKNSSEEN
+1009 DSANS
-1021 QNEEIISDTWIGWN
+1021 NEEKIDTWDGWN
-1035 PAIYL
+1035 PAIYI

-1054 DQLISRYSV
+1054 DQLVSKYSV

-1081 YKLEVPDI
+1081 YKLNVPDV

-1098 DLIQKIEDY
+1098 DLIQKIEEY
-1107 TLKGQAYCAL
+1107 TLEGQAYCAL

-1148 NLTVTINCTPR
+1148 NLTVTINCAPR
-1159 YYLEPNNLIYINDR
+1159 YYLEPNNLIYIDDK
-1173 KSNIQGEFVITQYT
+1173 KSNIKGEFVITQYT

>member
-1 MKEYLKDSEFL
+1 MREYLTDSKFL
-12 TALDEM
+12 SMLDEM
-18 RIKKHYIKL
+18 RIKKHYAKI

-32 VDEKPI
+32 VDEKPL
-38 REVQGIATAGSITVN
+38 REIQGIATAGSITVN
-53 GSAALRRTISLTI
+53 GQAALRRTISLTV

-89 VEVGLENPFEDYKN
+89 IEVGLENPFKDYKN

-114 FVINQ
+114 YVINQ
-119 ATSSTTASSA
+119 ATTSTTASSA
-129 NISISG
+129 NIYISG

-154 TFHETQYEDENG
+154 TFHETQYEDDNG

-209 MGQNPIWF
+209 IGQNPIWF

-306 PITEINDTYYIKAFS
+306 PITQINDNYYIKAFS

-327 TFVNAKD
+327 TFIDAKD

-385 MWDVVR
+385 MWDITR
-391 GNGDHAFYLFEYKK
+391 GNGDHAYYLFEYEK
-405 SNYNQ
+405 NDYNQ
-410 TPDKK
+410 TPEQKAIELIYTQNHNEITDSSIETAIKK
-415 ALEIIYSVNHEEMTD
+415 DVVN
-430 EVIESNI
+430 
-437 KEDIIENILKN
+437 NILQN
-448 YSFYTGDQFILYYKI
+448 YSFYNGDQFILYYKVT
-463 IFLNQ
+463 FSDQ
-468 IRYYKITLLDGEI
+468 IRYYKVILLNNEI
-481 IGFQY
+481 IDFVY

-497 HLALGVYP
+497 HLAFGVYP
-505 KKDATDSWPSN
+505 KKDEEEEEEDNDSP
-516 NNSSNENNNNNNNK
+516 EDEPIGYP
-530 NDNYKDDNTLDP
+530 DNPNLPDIDP
-542 GFGIPA
+542 DFGIPD
-548 SWWRKGQG
+548 SWER
-556 TGDSENYGIML
+556 N
-567 ISNTKELDPG
+567 SNSTK
-577 FMVPDPGSRVLD
+577 SQTSLD
-589 PDFML
+589 PDFG
-594 PADQENNA
+594 A
-602 NKNNNSSNNK
+602 NPQDP
-612 SDSNNNNNN
+612 SDDTKDDSEDKKDD
-621 NNTTINESKEYYLT
+621 TTKVKYKEFYLVQKR
-635 IIKNIDNKNILG
+635 IIDNIDVLG
-647 YYDSEGQW
+647 YYNKKGEW
-655 IQIYELTE
+655 IQIF
-663 ELSLRNIENFLNTIK
+663 ELSEGLNLTNINNLINK
-678 INYYIKIIKD
+678 VKQNYYLKIIKD
-688 INFDEEN
+688 INFDEIN
-695 KDYDFN
+695 KEYDFN
-701 FIDSNN
+701 FINQNN
-707 LISINNTIVAS
+707 VLLISNTDLLI
-718 YKLISYN
+718 YKLNSYDSQGNKKEFNYSIPNDYSEIKDSEDKILIS
-725 ESKKKTEYN
+725 K
-734 YVFPN
+734 
-739 NYPAIKNKNDE
+739 
-750 IVITEEEHNDLI
+750 EEHKELI
-762 KKLLEYYKTN
+762 KVLLEYYKSN
-772 KDNLTSDIE
+772 KDDLIDDIT
-781 LIYSYKNIEEIP
+781 LIYNYTDI
-793 KDDPSKPNKP
+793 DDISD
-803 GNSEDNNIPGPT
+803 SDSSDSDSNNPT
-815 PRDPNYGIM
+815 PRDSNNNVM
-824 PLDVL
+824 PLATI
-829 DPDFTLKPNEENNN
+829 DPDFEVNPGEESSSDTSSSTTDN
-843 KNNTSNGN
+843 KK
-851 TSGGSNLL
+851 GSDLL
-859 LPFLDPVDGKKNQL
+859 LPFLDPVDGKKDQL
-873 KILGDQED
+873 KVLKDQED
-881 IIKKIFILRDDGN
+881 IIKKIFILRDNGN

-900 IEEITKAYNSNILDF
+900 IEEITNAYNSNIIDF
-915 STINDNN
+915 SILPEKS
-922 KIKIITYTPEEP
+922 KIKIITYIPEEP
-934 PFDYEDN
+934 EFDYEDN

-974 YDDELLAKIDGEYLW
+974 YDDELLAKIDNEYLW
-989 RKQIFNPQNET
+989 RKQLFDPQNET
-1000 WHEEWRNQI
+1000 WHEEWNNQI
-1009 DQIESKNSSEEN
+1009 DSVNLDEEK
-1021 QNEEIISDTWIGWN
+1021 IDTWDGWN
-1035 PAIYL
+1035 PAIYI

-1054 DQLISRYSV
+1054 DQLVSKYSV

-1081 YKLEVPDI
+1081 YKLDVPDI

-1098 DLIQKIEDY
+1098 DLIQKIEEY
-1107 TLKGQAYCAL
+1107 TLEGQAYCAL

-1159 YYLEPNNLIYINDR
+1159 YYLEPNNLIYIDDK
-1173 KSNIQGEFVITQYT
+1173 KSNIKGEFVITQYT

>member
-1 MKEYLKDSEFL
+1 MREYLTDSKFL
-12 TALDEM
+12 SMLDEM
-18 RIKKHYIKL
+18 RIKKHYAKI
-27 TILSF
+27 TVLSF
-32 VDEKPI
+32 VDEKPL
-38 REVQGIATAGSITVN
+38 REIQGIATAGSVTVN
-53 GSAALRRTISLTI
+53 GQAALRRTISLTV
-66 SGVENE
+66 SGIENE

-89 VEVGLENPFEDYKN
+89 IEVGLENPFEDYKN

-114 FVINQ
+114 YVINQ
-119 ATSSTTASSA
+119 ATTSTTASSA

-154 TFHETQYEDENG
+154 TFHETQHEDDNG
-166 DITIEQVP
+166 DIFIEQVP

-209 MGQNPIWF
+209 VGQNPIWF

-288 DGHFVFQQKKNYL
+288 DGHFIFQQKKNYL

-306 PITEINDTYYIKAFS
+306 PITQINDNYYIKAFS

-327 TFVNAKD
+327 TFIDAKD

-354 GDKTNS
+354 GDKTNA

-385 MWDVVR
+385 MWDVTR
-391 GNGDHAFYLFEYKK
+391 GNGDHAYYLFEYEKN
-405 SNYNQ
+405 NYNQ
-410 TPDKK
+410 TPEQK
-415 ALEIIYSVNHEEMTD
+415 AIEIIYTENHSEITD
-430 EVIESNI
+430 SSIETAI
-437 KEDIIENILKN
+437 KKDITNNILQN
-448 YSFYTGDQFILYYKI
+448 YSFYNGDQFILYYKV
-463 IFLNQ
+463 IFSDQ
-468 IRYYKITLLDGEI
+468 IRYYKVVLLNREI
-481 IGFQY
+481 IDFIY

-497 HLALGVYP
+497 YLAFGVYP
-505 KKDATDSWPSN
+505 KKDEEDASDD
-516 NNSSNENNNNNNNK
+516 NSSSDNEPIDHPGK
-530 NDNYKDDNTLDP
+530 PNTPDLDP
-542 GFGIPA
+542 GFGIPD
-548 SWWRKGQG
+548 SWHRG
-556 TGDSENYGIML
+556 TQRDKQNQ
-567 ISNTKELDPG
+567 
-577 FMVPDPGSRVLD
+577 LD
-589 PDFML
+589 PDFSVD
-594 PADQENNA
+594 PDGSAKPPNDSDDKKDDTTKVK
-602 NKNNNSSNNK
+602 NK
-612 SDSNNNNNN
+612 
-621 NNTTINESKEYYLT
+621 EFYLVQKR
-635 IIKNIDNKNILG
+635 IIDNVDVLG
-647 YYDSEGQW
+647 YYNKKGEW
-655 IQIYELTE
+655 IQIF
-663 ELSLRNIENFLNTIK
+663 ELSEKLNLTNINNLINK
-678 INYYIKIIKD
+678 VKQNYYLKIIKD
-688 INFDEEN
+688 INFDEIN
-695 KDYDFN
+695 KEYDFN
-701 FIDSNN
+701 FINQNN
-707 LISINNTIVAS
+707 VLLVSSTGLLI
-718 YKLISYN
+718 YKLNSYD
-725 ESKKKTEYN
+725 SKGNKQEYN
-734 YVFPN
+734 YSIPDS
-739 NYPAIKNKNDE
+739 YSAIKDLENKTL
-750 IVITEEEHNDLI
+750 ISEEEHKELV
-762 KKLLEYYKTN
+762 KVLLEYYKTN
-772 KDNLTSDIE
+772 KDDLIDDIT
-781 LIYSYKNIEEIP
+781 LIYNYTNINDISS
-793 KDDPSKPNKP
+793 DNSSGSDNK
-803 GNSEDNNIPGPT
+803 
-815 PRDPNYGIM
+815 
-824 PLDVL
+824 
-829 DPDFTLKPNEENNN
+829 K
-843 KNNTSNGN
+843 
-851 TSGGSNLL
+851 GSDLL
-859 LPFLDPVDGKKNQL
+859 LPFLDPVEGKKDQL
-873 KILGDQED
+873 KVLKDQED
-881 IIKKIFILRDDGN
+881 IIKKIFILRDNGN
-894 YSLNEI
+894 YTLNEI
-900 IEEITKAYNSNILDF
+900 IEEITNAYNSNVIDF
-915 STINDNN
+915 SILPENS
-922 KIKIITYTPEEP
+922 KIKIITYTPKEP
-934 PFDYEDN
+934 EFDYEDN

-951 NEWREE
+951 HEWREE

-962 LLNNENGSQKGD
+962 LLNSENGSQKGD
-974 YDDELLAKIDGEYLW
+974 YDDELLAKIDNEYLW
-989 RKQIFNPQNET
+989 RKQLFDPQNET
-1000 WHEEWRNQI
+1000 WHEEWNNQI
-1009 DQIESKNSSEEN
+1009 DSANS
-1021 QNEEIISDTWIGWN
+1021 NEEKIDTWDGWN
-1035 PAIYL
+1035 PAIYI

-1054 DQLISRYSV
+1054 DQLVSKYSV

-1081 YKLEVPDI
+1081 YKLNVPDV

-1098 DLIQKIEDY
+1098 DLIQKIEEY
-1107 TLKGQAYCAL
+1107 TLEGQAYCAL

-1148 NLTVTINCTPR
+1148 NLTVTINCAPR
-1159 YYLEPNNLIYINDR
+1159 YYLEPNNLIYIDDK
-1173 KSNIQGEFVITQYT
+1173 KSNIKGEFVITQYT

>member
-1 MKEYLKDSEFL
+1 MREYLTDSKFL
-12 TALDEM
+12 SMLDEM
-18 RIKKHYIKL
+18 RIKNHYAKI
-27 TILSF
+27 TVLSF
-32 VDEKPI
+32 VDEKPL
-38 REVQGIATAGSITVN
+38 REIQGIATAGSITVN
-53 GSAALRRTISLTI
+53 GQAALRRTISLTV
-66 SGVENE
+66 SGIENE

-89 VEVGLENPFEDYKN
+89 IEVGLENPFEDYKN

-114 FVINQ
+114 YVINQ
-119 ATSSTTASSA
+119 ATTSTTASSA

-154 TFHETQYEDENG
+154 TFHETQYEDDNG
-166 DITIEQVP
+166 DISIEQIP

-209 MGQNPIWF
+209 VGQNPIWF

-306 PITEINDTYYIKAFS
+306 PITQINDNYYIKAFS

-327 TFVNAKD
+327 TFIDAKD

-354 GDKTNS
+354 GDKTNA

-371 AIDEKPQI
+371 AIDKKPQI

-385 MWDVVR
+385 MWDITR
-391 GNGDHAFYLFEYKK
+391 GNGDHAYYLFEYEKN
-405 SNYNQ
+405 NYNQ
-410 TPDKK
+410 TPEQK
-415 ALEIIYSVNHEEMTD
+415 AIEIIYTENHSEITD
-430 EVIESNI
+430 NSIETAI
-437 KEDIIENILKN
+437 KKDIMDNILQN
-448 YSFYTGDQFILYYKI
+448 YSFYNGDQFILYYKI
-463 IFLNQ
+463 IFSDQ
-468 IRYYKITLLDGEI
+468 IRYYKVVLLNKEI
-481 IGFQY
+481 IDFIY

-497 HLALGVYP
+497 HLAFGVYP
-505 KKDATDSWPSN
+505 KKNEEDTSDD
-516 NNSSNENNNNNNNK
+516 NSSSDNEPIGRPDKPNAPG
-530 NDNYKDDNTLDP
+530 LDP
-542 GFGIPA
+542 GFGIPD
-548 SWWRKGQG
+548 SWHRG
-556 TGDSENYGIML
+556 TQKDKQNQ
-567 ISNTKELDPG
+567 
-577 FMVPDPGSRVLD
+577 LD
-589 PDFML
+589 PDFSVDSDGSSK
-594 PADQENNA
+594 PP
-602 NKNNNSSNNK
+602 NNSDDKKDDITKVKNK
-612 SDSNNNNNN
+612 
-621 NNTTINESKEYYLT
+621 EFYLVQKR
-635 IIKNIDNKNILG
+635 IIDNVDVLG
-647 YYDSEGQW
+647 YYNKKGEW
-655 IQIYELTE
+655 TQIF
-663 ELSLRNIENFLNTIK
+663 ELSEKLNLTNINNLINK
-678 INYYIKIIKD
+678 VKQNYYLKIIKD
-688 INFDEEN
+688 INFDEIN
-695 KDYDFN
+695 KKYDFN
-701 FIDSNN
+701 FINQNN
-707 LISINNTIVAS
+707 VLLVSSTGLLI
-718 YKLISYN
+718 YKLNSYD
-725 ESKKKTEYN
+725 SKGNKQEYN
-734 YVFPN
+734 YRIPDS
-739 NYPAIKNKNDE
+739 YSAIKDLENKTL
-750 IVITEEEHNDLI
+750 ISEEEHKELV
-762 KKLLEYYKTN
+762 KVLLEYYKIN
-772 KDNLTSDIE
+772 KDDLIDDIT
-781 LIYSYKNIEEIP
+781 LIYNYTDINDISGDNSSSS
-793 KDDPSKPNKP
+793 DNK
-803 GNSEDNNIPGPT
+803 
-815 PRDPNYGIM
+815 
-824 PLDVL
+824 
-829 DPDFTLKPNEENNN
+829 K
-843 KNNTSNGN
+843 
-851 TSGGSNLL
+851 GSDLL
-859 LPFLDPVDGKKNQL
+859 LPFLDPVEGKKDQL
-873 KILGDQED
+873 KVLKDQED
-881 IIKKIFILRDDGN
+881 IIKKIFILRDNGN
-894 YSLNEI
+894 YTLNEI
-900 IEEITKAYNSNILDF
+900 IEEITNAYNSNVIDF
-915 STINDNN
+915 SILPENN
-922 KIKIITYTPEEP
+922 KIKIITYTPKEP
-934 PFDYEDN
+934 EFDYEDN

-951 NEWREE
+951 HEWREE

-962 LLNNENGSQKGD
+962 LLNSENGSQKGD
-974 YDDELLAKIDGEYLW
+974 YDNELLAKINNEYLW
-989 RKQIFNPQNET
+989 RKQLFDPQNET
-1000 WHEEWRNQI
+1000 WHEEWNNQI
-1009 DQIESKNSSEEN
+1009 DLANSDKEK
-1021 QNEEIISDTWIGWN
+1021 IDTWDGWN
-1035 PAIYL
+1035 PAIYI

-1054 DQLISRYSV
+1054 DQLVSKYSV

-1081 YKLEVPDI
+1081 YKLNVPDI

-1098 DLIQKIEDY
+1098 DLIQKIEEY
-1107 TLKGQAYCAL
+1107 TLEGQAYCAL

-1148 NLTVTINCTPR
+1148 NLTVTINCAPR
-1159 YYLEPNNLIYINDR
+1159 YYLEPNNLIYIDDK
-1173 KSNIQGEFVITQYT
+1173 KSNIKGEFVITQYT

>member
-516 NNSSNENNNNNNNK
+516 NNSSNENNNNNNK

-542 GFGIPA
+542 GFGIPT

>member
-1 MKEYLKDSEFL
+1 MREYLTDSKFL
-12 TALDEM
+12 SMLDEM
-18 RIKKHYIKL
+18 RIKKHYAKI
-27 TILSF
+27 TVLSF
-32 VDEKPI
+32 VDEKPL
-38 REVQGIATAGSITVN
+38 REIQGIATAGSVTVN
-53 GSAALRRTISLTI
+53 GQAALRRTISLTV
-66 SGVENE
+66 SGIENE

-89 VEVGLENPFEDYKN
+89 IEVGLENPFEDYKY

-114 FVINQ
+114 YVINQ
-119 ATSSTTASSA
+119 ATTSTTASSA

-154 TFHETQYEDENG
+154 TFHETQHEDDNG
-166 DITIEQVP
+166 DIFIEQVP

-209 MGQNPIWF
+209 VGQNPIWF

-288 DGHFVFQQKKNYL
+288 DGHFIFQQKKNYL

-306 PITEINDTYYIKAFS
+306 PITQINDNYYIKAFS

-327 TFVNAKD
+327 TFIDAKD

-354 GDKTNS
+354 GDKTDA

-385 MWDVVR
+385 MWDITR
-391 GNGDHAFYLFEYKK
+391 GNGDHAYYLFEYEKN
-405 SNYNQ
+405 NYNQ
-410 TPDKK
+410 TPEQK
-415 ALEIIYSVNHEEMTD
+415 AIEIIYTENHSEITD
-430 EVIESNI
+430 SSIETAI
-437 KEDIIENILKN
+437 KKDITNNILQN
-448 YSFYTGDQFILYYKI
+448 YSFYNGDQFILYYKV
-463 IFLNQ
+463 IFSDQ
-468 IRYYKITLLDGEI
+468 IRYYKVVLLNREI
-481 IGFQY
+481 IDFVY

-497 HLALGVYP
+497 YLAFGVYP
-505 KKDATDSWPSN
+505 KKDEEDESD
-516 NNSSNENNNNNNNK
+516 NNSSSDNEPIDRPDRPNAP
-530 NDNYKDDNTLDP
+530 DLDP
-542 GFGIPA
+542 GFGI
-548 SWWRKGQG
+548 S
-556 TGDSENYGIML
+556 DSQHRSTQRDKQNQ
-567 ISNTKELDPG
+567 
-577 FMVPDPGSRVLD
+577 LD
-589 PDFML
+589 PDFSVD
-594 PADQENNA
+594 PDGSSKPPNDSDDKKDDTTKVK
-602 NKNNNSSNNK
+602 NK
-612 SDSNNNNNN
+612 
-621 NNTTINESKEYYLT
+621 EFYLVQKR
-635 IIKNIDNKNILG
+635 IIDNVDVLG
-647 YYDSEGQW
+647 YYNKKGEW
-655 IQIYELTE
+655 IQIF
-663 ELSLRNIENFLNTIK
+663 ELSEKLNLTNINNLINK
-678 INYYIKIIKD
+678 VKQNYYLKIIKD
-688 INFDEEN
+688 INFDEIN
-695 KDYDFN
+695 KEYDFN
-701 FIDSNN
+701 FINQNN
-707 LISINNTIVAS
+707 VLLVSSTGLLI
-718 YKLISYN
+718 YKLNSYD
-725 ESKKKTEYN
+725 SKGNKQEYN
-734 YVFPN
+734 YSIPDS
-739 NYPAIKNKNDE
+739 YSAIKDSENKTL
-750 IVITEEEHNDLI
+750 ISEEEHKELV
-762 KKLLEYYKTN
+762 KVLLEYYKTN
-772 KDNLTSDIE
+772 KDDLLDDIT
-781 LIYSYKNIEEIP
+781 LIYNYTDINDISSDNSSGS
-793 KDDPSKPNKP
+793 DNK
-803 GNSEDNNIPGPT
+803 
-815 PRDPNYGIM
+815 
-824 PLDVL
+824 
-829 DPDFTLKPNEENNN
+829 K
-843 KNNTSNGN
+843 
-851 TSGGSNLL
+851 GSDLL
-859 LPFLDPVDGKKNQL
+859 LPFLDPVEGKKDQL
-873 KILGDQED
+873 KVLKDQED
-881 IIKKIFILRDDGN
+881 IIKKIFILRDNGN
-894 YSLNEI
+894 YTLNEI
-900 IEEITKAYNSNILDF
+900 IEEITNAYNSNIIDF
-915 STINDNN
+915 SILPENS
-922 KIKIITYTPEEP
+922 KIKIITYTPKEP
-934 PFDYEDN
+934 EFDYEDN

-951 NEWREE
+951 HEWREE

-962 LLNNENGSQKGD
+962 LLNSENGSQKGD
-974 YDDELLAKIDGEYLW
+974 YDDELLAKIDNEYLW
-989 RKQIFNPQNET
+989 RKQLFDPQNET
-1000 WHEEWRNQI
+1000 WHEEWNNQI
-1009 DQIESKNSSEEN
+1009 DSANS
-1021 QNEEIISDTWIGWN
+1021 NEEKIDTWDGWN
-1035 PAIYL
+1035 PAIYI

-1054 DQLISRYSV
+1054 DQLVSKYSV

-1081 YKLEVPDI
+1081 YKLNVPDI

-1098 DLIQKIEDY
+1098 DLIQKIEEY
-1107 TLKGQAYCAL
+1107 TLEGQAYCAL

-1148 NLTVTINCTPR
+1148 NLTVTINCAPR
-1159 YYLEPNNLIYINDR
+1159 YYLEPNNLIYIDDK
-1173 KSNIQGEFVITQYT
+1173 KSNIKGEFVITQYT

>member
-1 MKEYLKDSEFL
+1 MREYLTDSKFL
-12 TALDEM
+12 SMLDEM
-18 RIKKHYIKL
+18 RIKKHYAKI
-27 TILSF
+27 TVLSF
-32 VDEKPI
+32 VDEKPL
-38 REVQGIATAGSITVN
+38 REIQGIATAGSITVN
-53 GSAALRRTISLTI
+53 GQAALRRTISLTV

-89 VEVGLENPFEDYKN
+89 IEVGLENPFEDYKN

-114 FVINQ
+114 YVINQ
-119 ATSSTTASSA
+119 ATTSTTASSA

-154 TFHETQYEDENG
+154 TFHETQYEDKNG

-209 MGQNPIWF
+209 VGQNPIWF

-306 PITEINDTYYIKAFS
+306 PITQINDNYYIKAFS

-327 TFVNAKD
+327 TFIDAKD

-354 GDKTNS
+354 GDKTNA

-385 MWDVVR
+385 MWDITR
-391 GNGDHAFYLFEYKK
+391 GNGDHAYYLFEYEKN
-405 SNYNQ
+405 NYNQ
-410 TPDKK
+410 TPEQK
-415 ALEIIYSVNHEEMTD
+415 AIEIIYTENHSEITD
-430 EVIESNI
+430 NSIETAI
-437 KEDIIENILKN
+437 KKDIMDNILQN
-448 YSFYTGDQFILYYKI
+448 YSFYNGDQFILYYKI
-463 IFLNQ
+463 IFSDQ
-468 IRYYKITLLDGEI
+468 IRYYKVVLLNREI
-481 IGFQY
+481 IDFIY

-497 HLALGVYP
+497 HLAFGVYP
-505 KKDATDSWPSN
+505 KKDEEDTSDD
-516 NNSSNENNNNNNNK
+516 NSSS
-530 NDNYKDDNTLDP
+530 DDEPIGYPDKPNTPDLDP
-542 GFGIPA
+542 GFG
-548 SWWRKGQG
+548 
-556 TGDSENYGIML
+556 
-567 ISNTKELDPG
+567 
-577 FMVPDPGSRVLD
+577 VPDSWHRSTQRDKQNQLD
-589 PDFML
+589 PDFSVDPDGSSKL
-594 PADQENNA
+594 PNDSDDKKDDTTKVK
-602 NKNNNSSNNK
+602 NK
-612 SDSNNNNNN
+612 
-621 NNTTINESKEYYLT
+621 EFYLVQKR
-635 IIKNIDNKNILG
+635 IIDNIDVLG
-647 YYDSEGQW
+647 YYNKKGEW
-655 IQIYELTE
+655 IQIF
-663 ELSLRNIENFLNTIK
+663 ELSEKLNLTNINNLINK
-678 INYYIKIIKD
+678 VKQNYYLKIIKD
-688 INFDEEN
+688 INFDEIN
-695 KDYDFN
+695 KEYDFN
-701 FIDSNN
+701 FINQNN
-707 LISINNTIVAS
+707 VLLVSSTGLLI
-718 YKLISYN
+718 YKLNSYD
-725 ESKKKTEYN
+725 SKGNKKEYN
-734 YVFPN
+734 YSIPN
-739 NYPAIKNKNDE
+739 NYSTIKDLEGKVL
-750 IVITEEEHNDLI
+750 ISEEEHKELV
-762 KKLLEYYKTN
+762 KTLLEYYKTN
-772 KDNLTSDIE
+772 KDDLIDDLT
-781 LIYSYKNIEEIP
+781 LIYNYTDINDASGDNSSNDGPIGYPDKPNLPDLDPGFGVIP
-793 KDDPSKPNKP
+793 KGYTFSDTKKDS
-803 GNSEDNNIPGPT
+803 NSSDT
-815 PRDPNYGIM
+815 
-824 PLDVL
+824 
-829 DPDFTLKPNEENNN
+829 NN
-843 KNNTSNGN
+843 KK
-851 TSGGSNLL
+851 GSDLL
-859 LPFLDPVDGKKNQL
+859 LPFLDPVEGKKDQL
-873 KILGDQED
+873 KILKDQED
-881 IIKKIFILRDDGN
+881 IIKKIFILRDNGN
-894 YSLNEI
+894 YTLNEI
-900 IEEITKAYNSNILDF
+900 IEEITNAYNSNIIDF
-915 STINDNN
+915 SILPENS
-922 KIKIITYTPEEP
+922 KIKIVTYVPEEP
-934 PFDYEDN
+934 KFDYEDN

-951 NEWREE
+951 HEWREE

-974 YDDELLAKIDGEYLW
+974 YDDELLAKINNEYLW
-989 RKQIFNPQNET
+989 RKQLFDPQNET
-1000 WHEEWRNQI
+1000 WHEEWNNQI
-1009 DQIESKNSSEEN
+1009 DSINSDEEK
-1021 QNEEIISDTWIGWN
+1021 IDTWDGWN
-1035 PAIYL
+1035 PAIYI
-1040 DPSLITYWLDFIDV
+1040 DPSLVTYWLDFIDV
-1054 DQLISRYSV
+1054 DQLVSKYSV

-1081 YKLEVPDI
+1081 YKLDVPDI

-1098 DLIQKIEDY
+1098 DLIQKIEEY
-1107 TLKGQAYCAL
+1107 TLEGQAYCAL

-1148 NLTVTINCTPR
+1148 NLTVTINCAPR
-1159 YYLEPNNLIYINDR
+1159 YYLEPNNLIYIDDK
-1173 KSNIQGEFVITQYT
+1173 KSNIKGEFVITQYT

>member
-1 MKEYLKDSEFL
+1 MREYLTDSKFL
-12 TALDEM
+12 SMLDEM
-18 RIKKHYIKL
+18 RIKKHYAKI
-27 TILSF
+27 TVLSF
-32 VDEKPI
+32 VDEKPL
-38 REVQGIATAGSITVN
+38 REIQGIATAGSVTVN
-53 GSAALRRTISLTI
+53 GQAALRRTISLTV
-66 SGVENE
+66 SGIENE

-89 VEVGLENPFEDYKN
+89 IEVGLENPFEDYKN

-114 FVINQ
+114 YVINQ
-119 ATSSTTASSA
+119 ATTSTTASSA

-154 TFHETQYEDENG
+154 TFHETQYEDDNG
-166 DITIEQVP
+166 DIFIEQVP

-209 MGQNPIWF
+209 VGQNPIWF

-288 DGHFVFQQKKNYL
+288 DGHFIFQQKKNYL

-306 PITEINDTYYIKAFS
+306 PITQINDNYYIKAFS

-327 TFVNAKD
+327 TFIDAKD

-354 GDKTNS
+354 GDKTNA

-385 MWDVVR
+385 MWDVTR
-391 GNGDHAFYLFEYKK
+391 GNGDHAYYLFEYEKN
-405 SNYNQ
+405 NYNQ
-410 TPDKK
+410 TPEQK
-415 ALEIIYSVNHEEMTD
+415 AIEIIYTENHSEITD
-430 EVIESNI
+430 SSIETAI
-437 KEDIIENILKN
+437 KKDITNNILQN
-448 YSFYTGDQFILYYKI
+448 YSFYNGDQFILYYKV
-463 IFLNQ
+463 IFSDQ
-468 IRYYKITLLDGEI
+468 IRYYKVVLLNREI
-481 IGFQY
+481 IDFIY

-497 HLALGVYP
+497 YLAFGVYP
-505 KKDATDSWPSN
+505 KKDEEDASDD
-516 NNSSNENNNNNNNK
+516 NSSSDNEPIDRPGK
-530 NDNYKDDNTLDP
+530 PNTPDLDP
-542 GFGIPA
+542 GFGIPD
-548 SWWRKGQG
+548 SWHRG
-556 TGDSENYGIML
+556 TQRDKQNQ
-567 ISNTKELDPG
+567 
-577 FMVPDPGSRVLD
+577 LD
-589 PDFML
+589 PDFSVD
-594 PADQENNA
+594 PDGSAKPPNDSDDKKDDTTKVK
-602 NKNNNSSNNK
+602 NK
-612 SDSNNNNNN
+612 
-621 NNTTINESKEYYLT
+621 EFYLVQKR
-635 IIKNIDNKNILG
+635 IIDNVDVLG
-647 YYDSEGQW
+647 YYNKKGEW
-655 IQIYELTE
+655 IQIF
-663 ELSLRNIENFLNTIK
+663 ELSEKLNLTNINNLINK
-678 INYYIKIIKD
+678 VKQNYYLKIIKD
-688 INFDEEN
+688 INFDEIN
-695 KDYDFN
+695 KEYDFN
-701 FIDSNN
+701 FINQNN
-707 LISINNTIVAS
+707 ILLVSSTGLLI
-718 YKLISYN
+718 YKLNSYD
-725 ESKKKTEYN
+725 SKGNKQEYN
-734 YVFPN
+734 YSIPDS
-739 NYPAIKNKNDE
+739 YSAIKDLENKTL
-750 IVITEEEHNDLI
+750 ISEEEHKELV
-762 KKLLEYYKTN
+762 KVLLEYYKTN
-772 KDNLTSDIE
+772 KDDLIDDIT
-781 LIYSYKNIEEIP
+781 LIYNYTNINDISS
-793 KDDPSKPNKP
+793 DNSSGSDNK
-803 GNSEDNNIPGPT
+803 
-815 PRDPNYGIM
+815 
-824 PLDVL
+824 
-829 DPDFTLKPNEENNN
+829 K
-843 KNNTSNGN
+843 
-851 TSGGSNLL
+851 GSDLL
-859 LPFLDPVDGKKNQL
+859 LPFLDPVEGKKDQL
-873 KILGDQED
+873 KVLKDQED
-881 IIKKIFILRDDGN
+881 IIKKIFILRDNGN
-894 YSLNEI
+894 YTLNEI
-900 IEEITKAYNSNILDF
+900 IEEITNAYNSNIIDF
-915 STINDNN
+915 LILPENS
-922 KIKIITYTPEEP
+922 KIKIITYTPKEP
-934 PFDYEDN
+934 EFDYEDN

-951 NEWREE
+951 HEWREE

-962 LLNNENGSQKGD
+962 LLNSENGSQKGD
-974 YDDELLAKIDGEYLW
+974 YDDELLAKIDNEYLW
-989 RKQIFNPQNET
+989 RKQLFDPQNET
-1000 WHEEWRNQI
+1000 WHEEWNNQI
-1009 DQIESKNSSEEN
+1009 DSANS
-1021 QNEEIISDTWIGWN
+1021 NEEKIDTWDGWN
-1035 PAIYL
+1035 PAIYI

-1054 DQLISRYSV
+1054 DQLVSKYSV

-1081 YKLEVPDI
+1081 YKLNVPDV

-1098 DLIQKIEDY
+1098 DLIQKIEEY
-1107 TLKGQAYCAL
+1107 TLEGQAYCAL

-1148 NLTVTINCTPR
+1148 NLTVTINCAPR
-1159 YYLEPNNLIYINDR
+1159 YYLEPNNLIYIDDK
-1173 KSNIQGEFVITQYT
+1173 KSNIKGEFVITQYT

>member
-1 MKEYLKDSEFL
+1 MREYLTDSKFL
-12 TALDEM
+12 SMLDEM
-18 RIKKHYIKL
+18 RIKKHYAKI
-27 TILSF
+27 TVLSF
-32 VDEKPI
+32 VDEKPL
-38 REVQGIATAGSITVN
+38 REIQGIATAGSITVN
-53 GSAALRRTISLTI
+53 GQAALRRTISLTV
-66 SGVENE
+66 SGIENE

-89 VEVGLENPFEDYKN
+89 IEVGLENPFEDYKN

-114 FVINQ
+114 YVINQ
-119 ATSSTTASSA
+119 ATTSTTASSA

-154 TFHETQYEDENG
+154 TFHETQYEDDNG
-166 DITIEQVP
+166 DIFIEQVP

-209 MGQNPIWF
+209 VGQNPIWF

-288 DGHFVFQQKKNYL
+288 DGHFIFQQKKNYL

-306 PITEINDTYYIKAFS
+306 PITQINDNYYIKAFS

-327 TFVNAKD
+327 TFIDAKD

-354 GDKTNS
+354 GDKTNA

-385 MWDVVR
+385 MWDVTR
-391 GNGDHAFYLFEYKK
+391 GNGDHAYYLFEYEKN
-405 SNYNQ
+405 NYNQ
-410 TPDKK
+410 TPEQK
-415 ALEIIYSVNHEEMTD
+415 AIEIIYTENHSEITD
-430 EVIESNI
+430 SSIETAI
-437 KEDIIENILKN
+437 KKDITNNILQN
-448 YSFYTGDQFILYYKI
+448 YSFYNGDQFILYYKV
-463 IFLNQ
+463 IFSDQ
-468 IRYYKITLLDGEI
+468 IRYYKVVLLNREI
-481 IGFQY
+481 IDFIY

-497 HLALGVYP
+497 YLSFGVYP
-505 KKDATDSWPSN
+505 KKDEEDESDDS
-516 NNSSNENNNNNNNK
+516 SSSDNEPISHP
-530 NDNYKDDNTLDP
+530 DRPNTPDLDP
-542 GFGIPA
+542 GSGIPD
-548 SWWRKGQG
+548 SWRRG
-556 TGDSENYGIML
+556 TQRDKQNQ
-567 ISNTKELDPG
+567 
-577 FMVPDPGSRVLD
+577 LD
-589 PDFML
+589 PDFSVD
-594 PADQENNA
+594 PDGSSKPPNDSDDKKDDTTKVK
-602 NKNNNSSNNK
+602 NK
-612 SDSNNNNNN
+612 
-621 NNTTINESKEYYLT
+621 EFYLVQKR
-635 IIKNIDNKNILG
+635 IIDNVDVLG
-647 YYDSEGQW
+647 YYNKKGEW
-655 IQIYELTE
+655 IQIF
-663 ELSLRNIENFLNTIK
+663 ELSEKLNLTNINNLINK
-678 INYYIKIIKD
+678 VKQNYYLKIIKD
-688 INFDEEN
+688 INFDEIN
-695 KDYDFN
+695 KEYDFN
-701 FIDSNN
+701 FINQNN
-707 LISINNTIVAS
+707 VLLVSSTGLLI
-718 YKLISYN
+718 YKLNSYD
-725 ESKKKTEYN
+725 SKGNKQEYN
-734 YVFPN
+734 YSIPDS
-739 NYPAIKNKNDE
+739 YSAIKDLENKTL
-750 IVITEEEHNDLI
+750 ISEEEHKELV
-762 KKLLEYYKTN
+762 KVLLEYYKTN
-772 KDNLTSDIE
+772 KDDLLDDIT
-781 LIYSYKNIEEIP
+781 LIYNYTDINDISSDNSSSS
-793 KDDPSKPNKP
+793 DNK
-803 GNSEDNNIPGPT
+803 
-815 PRDPNYGIM
+815 
-824 PLDVL
+824 
-829 DPDFTLKPNEENNN
+829 K
-843 KNNTSNGN
+843 
-851 TSGGSNLL
+851 GSDLL
-859 LPFLDPVDGKKNQL
+859 LPFLDPVEGKKDQL
-873 KILGDQED
+873 KVLKDQED
-881 IIKKIFILRDDGN
+881 IIKKIFILRDNGN
-894 YSLNEI
+894 YTLNEI
-900 IEEITKAYNSNILDF
+900 IEEITNAYNSNVIDF
-915 STINDNN
+915 SILPENS
-922 KIKIITYTPEEP
+922 KIKIITYTPKEP
-934 PFDYEDN
+934 EFDYEDN

-951 NEWREE
+951 HEWREE

-962 LLNNENGSQKGD
+962 LLNSENGSQKGD
-974 YDDELLAKIDGEYLW
+974 YDDELLAKIDNEYLW
-989 RKQIFNPQNET
+989 RKQLFDPQNET
-1000 WHEEWRNQI
+1000 WHEEWNNQI
-1009 DQIESKNSSEEN
+1009 DSANS
-1021 QNEEIISDTWIGWN
+1021 NEEKIDTWDGWN
-1035 PAIYL
+1035 PAIYI

-1054 DQLISRYSV
+1054 DQLVSKYSV

-1081 YKLEVPDI
+1081 YKLNVPDV

-1098 DLIQKIEDY
+1098 DLIQKIEEY
-1107 TLKGQAYCAL
+1107 TLEGQAYCAL

-1148 NLTVTINCTPR
+1148 NLTVTINCAPR
-1159 YYLEPNNLIYINDR
+1159 YYLEPNNLIYIDDK
-1173 KSNIQGEFVITQYT
+1173 KSNIKGEFVITQYT